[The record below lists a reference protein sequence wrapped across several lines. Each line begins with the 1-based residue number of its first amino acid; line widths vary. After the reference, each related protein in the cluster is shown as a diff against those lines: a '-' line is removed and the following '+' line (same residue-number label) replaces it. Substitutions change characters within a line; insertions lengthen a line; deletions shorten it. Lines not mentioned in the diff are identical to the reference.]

1 MKVALT
7 RTPHPVRLEGSSSE
21 GMSAVAYMI
30 RDYNSMYNVCV
41 SSVMMMVMMMMCVC
55 RRRRCLYA
63 TGTTRVDS
71 ETVRYVT
78 DDETSAHRSV
88 RLY

>member
-7 RTPHPVRLEGSSSE
+7 RTHPVRLEGSSSE

-41 SSVMMMVMMMMCVC
+41 SSVMMMVMMMMCV
-55 RRRRCLYA
+55 
-63 TGTTRVDS
+63 
-71 ETVRYVT
+71 
-78 DDETSAHRSV
+78 
-88 RLY
+88 